1 MNSLY
6 KYILRIADDS
16 LILGQRLSELCGHG
30 PIIEEDIALTNI
42 ALDLIGQ
49 ATSLYEY
56 AAIVGGEGKTAD
68 DIAFLRFERE
78 YVNVLLV
85 EQPNGDFGMTIAR
98 QWFFDSF
105 RVLFYDAMLESTD
118 QQLAAIAEKSL
129 KETKYHW
136 KHSSEWLVRLGDGTD
151 ESHDRVQTAINYL
164 HRYVDELF
172 FMDEVDT
179 ALITEGIAVD
189 LASLKVAFDAKTSEV
204 MEMATLSFPTNNW
217 KQVGGRVGKHT
228 EHLGYILSEL
238 QYMQRAYP
246 NMEW

>member
-1 MNSLY
+1 
-6 KYILRIADDS
+6 
-16 LILGQRLSELCGHG
+16 
-30 PIIEEDIALTNI
+30 
-42 ALDLIGQ
+42 
-49 ATSLYEY
+49 
-56 AAIVGGEGKTAD
+56 
-68 DIAFLRFERE
+68 
-78 YVNVLLV
+78 
-85 EQPNGDFGMTIAR
+85 
-98 QWFFDSF
+98 
-105 RVLFYDAMLESTD
+105 MLESTD

-172 FMDEVDT
+172 FIDEVDT

-204 MEMATLSFPTNNW
+204 IEMATLSFPTNNW

-228 EHLGYILSEL
+228 EHLGHILSEL